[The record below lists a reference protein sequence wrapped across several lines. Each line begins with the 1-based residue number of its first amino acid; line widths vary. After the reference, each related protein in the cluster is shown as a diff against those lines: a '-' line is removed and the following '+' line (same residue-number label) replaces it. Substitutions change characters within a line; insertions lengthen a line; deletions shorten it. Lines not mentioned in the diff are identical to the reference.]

1 MDEKHIKILLV
12 EDNPGDV
19 YLIQELLRTSG
30 LQFSIERASSLAEA
44 IKMTGSQ
51 DFDVVLLDLGLP
63 DSFGLET
70 LRKFQ
75 LYENKSSRYC
85 SHRAG

>member
-30 LQFSIERASSLAEA
+30 LQFSIERASSLVEA
-44 IKMTGSQ
+44 IKTGRQ
-51 DFDVVLLDLGLP
+51 
-63 DSFGLET
+63 
-70 LRKFQ
+70 
-75 LYENKSSRYC
+75 
-85 SHRAG
+85 